1 MPDSFGVKKLKVG
14 DSFHIIVINNGI
26 KPAYFTIF
34 DIQPDNISKII
45 VPNESQTPEEFRIL
59 PDQKLFIKDPWEIG
73 PPLGNEVFKL
83 IASDK
88 PMDLRSVFGTR
99 GGIEQ
104 SPFEKLY
111 KETMSDE
118 VIGTR
123 GSRVLNLGSSEIDI
137 NKESFLIYE

>member
-1 MPDSFGVKKLKVG
+1 M
-14 DSFHIIVINNGI
+14 VINNGL
-26 KPAYFTIF
+26 KPAFFTIL
-34 DIQPDNISKII
+34 DIQPDNYSKVI
-45 VPNESQTPEEFRIL
+45 VPGERQTPEEFRIL

-111 KETMSDE
+111 KETMSDDM
-118 VIGTR
+118 IGTR